1 MNQKMMSEDPLVS
14 FCIKCYNQAD
24 LIVSALEAAF
34 AQTYRPL
41 EIVISDDC
49 STDGSVD
56 VIERM
61 IAEYRA
67 KGGDIPIVFLR
78 QAENQGNLGNWQRI
92 CEVAK
97 GELLIKADGDDISH
111 PDRAKE
117 VVRAWMEKEN
127 RPLIVYHGAEKI
139 DGKGRCF
146 SLCKKNVLDYGPV
159 GAVSAYSRRLFEAFG
174 DVAIAD
180 RLAGDDTVYAGRA
193 RILGGSILWVDKV
206 LLKYRVGSGVSS
218 GIMGYRAFMARGAR
232 AGLLARQQTLL
243 DLESCKV
250 PLSEER
256 KNAIRLELRK
266 EMATIENQIQLW
278 QGASFNERL
287 AAFKELKPTI
297 RGPVQQV
304 IHRLLLLGRFSDP
317 VFEFLL
323 RIRYLKG
330 IVVTKIRSHA

>member
-14 FCIKCYNQAD
+14 FCIKCYNQAN

-117 VVRAWMEKEN
+117 VVRDWMADEK

-139 DGKGRCF
+139 DARGRCF
-146 SLCKKNVLDYGPV
+146 GLCKKSVLDYGPV
-159 GAVSAYSRRLFEAFG
+159 GAVSAYSRVLFESFG
-174 DVAIAD
+174 DVVIKD
-180 RLAGDDTVYAGRA
+180 RRTFDDTVYAGRA

-243 DLESCKV
+243 DLESSKV

-266 EMATIENQIQLW
+266 EMATIENQVQLW
-278 QGASFNERL
+278 QGASFSERL

-297 RGPVQQV
+297 RGTVQQV

-317 VFEFLL
+317 IFDGMKLAKYLVGRL
-323 RIRYLKG
+323 RTAMRG
-330 IVVTKIRSHA
+330 